1 MAYIFCVRE
10 KIMSKKINSEH
21 KVDCACNFNVT
32 GGTSDKK
39 NPQII
44 YYSIGTY
51 ITPTKEMDYHTFM
64 SKMEKAIKK
73 EIKDVISERYSCYL
87 EHIVVMEIAEKW
99 IGLGKPSYLDF
110 QIYFKPLRCVIEEE
124 ENDFRRLSDRIY
136 NENIIEILGRIQD
149 YLWNGGFILC
159 KAKSKATAIYR

>member
-1 MAYIFCVRE
+1 MP
-10 KIMSKKINSEH
+10 KKINSEH
-21 KVDCACNFNVT
+21 KVDCASNFNVT

-51 ITPTKEMDYHTFM
+51 VTPTKEMDYHSCM
-64 SKMEKAIKK
+64 SKMEKVIKK

-99 IGLGKPSYLDF
+99 IGVGKPSYLDF

-124 ENDFRRLSDRIY
+124 GNDFRRLSNRIY
-136 NENIIEILGRIQD
+136 NEYIIEILSRIQGH
-149 YLWNGGFILC
+149 LLNGGFLQSKTKT
-159 KAKSKATAIYR
+159 KAAAIYR

>member
-136 NENIIEILGRIQD
+136 NEYIIEILGRIQD
-149 YLWNGGFILC
+149 YLWNGGFIHC